1 MDLHHPLA
9 QTGIRIEQDP
19 ANRLMTKPRAYSAAL
34 SAPPSAGMAPLW
46 EMIWAGLEDVLD
58 IQPSPTVLHGE
69 LALAHQA
76 HYLEHVFNDGLS
88 RTESLKLGRP
98 FGPELVQRALYSA
111 GGTLAAL
118 EDALRD
124 GLGLNLGGGT
134 HHAYPDRAEGYSLFN
149 DVAVAVAKLR
159 SESYRGRVLVVDLDV
174 HQGNGTAV
182 FFQGDSSVFTLSLH
196 GQNNYPT
203 VKEHSDLDV
212 SLPDGTGDEAY
223 LEALEPALEEAFAF
237 RPDLVFFNS
246 GVDVL
251 AGDRLGRLA
260 LSLEGL
266 AERNRRVYQKV
277 RESGAALVVVG
288 GGGYHP
294 DLRKL
299 AEARVQTYRQAVREL
314 WAQIEVP

>member
-9 QTGIRIEQDP
+9 QTGIRIGQDP

-34 SAPPSAGMAPLW
+34 SAPPPAGLAPLW

-58 IQPSPTVLHGE
+58 IQPSPPVLREE

-88 RTESLKLGRP
+88 RAESLKLGRS
-98 FGPELVQRALYSA
+98 FGPELLQRALYSA

-124 GLGLNLGGGT
+124 GLGLNLSGGT

-159 SESYRGRVLVVDLDV
+159 SESYRGRILVVDLDV

-182 FFQGDSSVFTLSLH
+182 FFRDDPSVFTLSVH
-196 GQNNYPT
+196 GQNNYPQ

-223 LEALEPALEEAFAF
+223 LEALEPALEEAFAS
-237 RPDLVFFNS
+237 RPELVFFNS

-266 AERNRRVYQKV
+266 AERNRRVYRKV

-314 WAQIEVP
+314 WAQIEAP

>member
-9 QTGIRIEQDP
+9 QTGIRIGQDP

-34 SAPPSAGMAPLW
+34 SAPPPAGLAPLW

-58 IQPSPTVLHGE
+58 IQPSPPVLREE

-88 RTESLKLGRP
+88 RAESLKLGRP
-98 FGPELVQRALYSA
+98 FGPELLQRALHSA

-182 FFQGDSSVFTLSLH
+182 FFRDDPSVFTLSVH
-196 GQNNYPT
+196 GQNNYPQ

-223 LEALEPALEEAFAF
+223 LEALEPALEEAFAS
-237 RPDLVFFNS
+237 RPELVFFNS

-266 AERNRRVYQKV
+266 AERNRRVYRKV

-314 WAQIEVP
+314 WAQIEAP

>member
-1 MDLHHPLA
+1 
-9 QTGIRIEQDP
+9 
-19 ANRLMTKPRAYSAAL
+19 MTKPRAYSAAL
-34 SAPPSAGMAPLW
+34 SAPPPAGLAPLW
-46 EMIWAGLEDVLD
+46 EMIWVGLEGVLD
-58 IQPSPTVLHGE
+58 IQPSPPVLREE

-88 RTESLKLGRP
+88 RAESLKLGRP
-98 FGPELVQRALYSA
+98 FGPELLQRALYSA

-182 FFQGDSSVFTLSLH
+182 FFRDDPSVFTLSVH
-196 GQNNYPT
+196 GQNNYPQ

-223 LEALEPALEEAFAF
+223 LEALEPALEEAFAS
-237 RPDLVFFNS
+237 RPELVFFNS

-266 AERNRRVYQKV
+266 AERNRWVYRKV
-277 RESGAALVVVG
+277 QESGAALVVVG

-314 WAQIEVP
+314 WAQIEAP

>member
-1 MDLHHPLA
+1 
-9 QTGIRIEQDP
+9 
-19 ANRLMTKPRAYSAAL
+19 MTKPRAYSAAL
-34 SAPPSAGMAPLW
+34 SAPPPAGLAPLW
-46 EMIWAGLEDVLD
+46 EMIRAGLEDVLD
-58 IQPSPTVLHGE
+58 IQPAPAVLREE

-88 RTESLKLGRP
+88 RAESLKLGRP
-98 FGPELVQRALYSA
+98 FGPELLQRALYSA

-159 SESYRGRVLVVDLDV
+159 SETWFRRDSGVAWFRRDSGVGYWGRVLVVDLDV

-182 FFQGDSSVFTLSLH
+182 FFRDDPSVFTLSLH
-196 GQNNYPT
+196 GQNNYPQ
-203 VKEHSDLDV
+203 VKEQSDLDV

-223 LEALEPALEEAFAF
+223 LEALEPALEEAFAS
-237 RPDLVFFNS
+237 RPELVFFNS

-266 AERNRRVYQKV
+266 AERNRRVYRKV

-299 AEARVQTYRQAVREL
+299 TEARVQTYRQAVREL
-314 WAQIEVP
+314 WAQIEAP

>member
-1 MDLHHPLA
+1 
-9 QTGIRIEQDP
+9 
-19 ANRLMTKPRAYSAAL
+19 MTKPRAYSAAL
-34 SAPPSAGMAPLW
+34 SAPPPAGLAPLW

-58 IQPSPTVLHGE
+58 IQPSPPVLREE

-88 RTESLKLGRP
+88 RAESLKLGRS
-98 FGPELVQRALYSA
+98 FGPELLQRALYSA

-124 GLGLNLGGGT
+124 GLGLNLSGGT

-159 SESYRGRVLVVDLDV
+159 SESYRGRILVVDLDV

-182 FFQGDSSVFTLSLH
+182 FFRDDPSVFTLSVH
-196 GQNNYPT
+196 GQNNYPQ

-223 LEALEPALEEAFAF
+223 LEALEPALEEAFAS
-237 RPDLVFFNS
+237 RPELVFFNS

-266 AERNRRVYQKV
+266 AERNRRVYRKV

-314 WAQIEVP
+314 WAQIEAP